1 MGKVIRLSLSEE
13 ECQELEYLSEE
24 LRTSV
29 EEVLKEGLKR
39 LIDEKVEAM
48 EKDFRE
54 NKAQYVKLE
63 DWAKSKGLHE

>member
-13 ECQELEYLSEE
+13 ERQELEYLSEE

-63 DWAKSKGLHE
+63 DWARSKGLHE

>member
-13 ECQELEYLSEE
+13 ERQELEYLSEE
-24 LRTSV
+24 LRTSE

-39 LIDEKVEAM
+39 LIDERVEAM

-63 DWAKSKGLHE
+63 DWARSKGLHE